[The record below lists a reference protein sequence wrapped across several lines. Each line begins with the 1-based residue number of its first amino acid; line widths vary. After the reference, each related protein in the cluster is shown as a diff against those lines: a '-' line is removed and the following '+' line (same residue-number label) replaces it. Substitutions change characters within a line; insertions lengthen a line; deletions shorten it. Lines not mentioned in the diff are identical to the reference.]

1 MIALKSAREIRLMK
15 EAGKIINRVFITLK
29 DSLKP
34 GMSTLDVD
42 KLARDVIISN
52 GGIPTFKD
60 YNGFPGNVCVSVN
73 DTLIHGI
80 GRENEIIQ
88 DGDIVTVDV
97 GVTKDGYVADAARTF
112 LIGNVKPNARRLVE
126 VTEESF
132 WHAVNLYAKPGEH
145 LSNISHAIESYS
157 LKHGYTLTSDFTGHG
172 VGRKLH
178 EPPAIP
184 NVGEPGYGP
193 ILKEG
198 MTLAIEPML
207 NEGKVELIT
216 LKDGWTVKTKDGK
229 LASHYENTIVIT
241 KDGYEVITM
250 GEE

>member
-1 MIALKSAREIRLMK
+1 MIAQKSAREIRLMK
-15 EAGKIINRVFITLK
+15 EAGRVVSLVFKTLK
-29 DSLKP
+29 EEIKP
-34 GMSTLDVD
+34 GMSTLEVD
-42 KLARDVIISN
+42 KIARDVIISN

-80 GRENEIIQ
+80 GRADEIIK

-97 GVTKDGYVADAARTF
+97 GVTKDSYIADAARTF
-112 LIGNVKPNARRLVE
+112 LIGNVKPNARKLVE
-126 VTEESF
+126 VTEASF
-132 WHAVNLYAKPGEH
+132 WHAVNLYAKPGEN
-145 LSNISHAIESYS
+145 LSNISHAIESYGT
-157 LKHGYTLTSDFTGHG
+157 KHGYTLTSDFTGHG

-178 EPPAIP
+178 EPPVIP
-184 NVGEPGYGP
+184 NVGTPGHGP

-207 NEGKVELIT
+207 NEGKVDLKI

>member
-1 MIALKSAREIRLMK
+1 MIAQKSAREIRLMK
-15 EAGKIINRVFITLK
+15 EAGRIVSLVFKTLK
-29 DSLKP
+29 SEIKP
-34 GMSTLDVD
+34 GMSTLEVD
-42 KLARDVIISN
+42 KIARDVIISN

-80 GRENEIIQ
+80 GRADEIIK

-97 GVTKDGYVADAARTF
+97 GVTKDSYIADAARTF
-112 LIGNVKPNARRLVE
+112 LIGNVAENARKLVE

-132 WHAVNLYAKPGEH
+132 WHAVNLHAKPGEN
-145 LSNISHAIESYS
+145 LSNISHAIEGYGT
-157 LKHGYTLTSDFTGHG
+157 KHGYTLTSDFTGHG

-178 EPPAIP
+178 EPPVIP
-184 NVGEPGYGP
+184 NVGTPGHGP

-207 NEGKVELIT
+207 NEGRVELIT